1 MNTIVFENNLKKV
14 LPIQGREYSRF
25 LSVGKNL
32 GREEDPCVVHLQF
45 FPLHL
50 WQGKNEK
57 KKKKEKNRKKGR
69 KENKNKKKREELFYP
84 MRGSYLSFYSSSKK
98 KTCFHPLLLS
108 LSLFVFGGARVERIV
123 TSNLEN
129 LPPAAAK
136 TRR

>member
-1 MNTIVFENNLKKV
+1 MKK
-14 LPIQGREYSRF
+14 
-25 LSVGKNL
+25 
-32 GREEDPCVVHLQF
+32 
-45 FPLHL
+45 
-50 WQGKNEK
+50 K

-98 KTCFHPLLLS
+98 NLFPSLVAFS
-108 LSLFVFGGARVERIV
+108 LSPFHGGARVERIV